1 MKIFKPFE
9 TVKGQ
14 YKTAILSG
22 WLFLI
27 LITWLLCS
35 FIGDTHLFPTI
46 PQVINGF
53 IDLWNEGVVIH
64 IGSSLL
70 LFLMSVSLAII
81 ISLIVCY
88 IFPIPALKP
97 IGLIVSKLRY
107 LPLTGI
113 AYYITIFIKD
123 ARTIQ
128 VWVLVIFMST
138 FLITSLLSMLK
149 DINESEYDHA
159 RTLGCNRWE
168 ILLEVVIKG
177 RFDYVIELVTQN
189 LAIVWM
195 MLVSI
200 ESILPAAG
208 GIGYLIKNDDKLGA
222 AGRVIA
228 LQTIIILIGIALD
241 ATLTKGRKIAFRYS
255 QF

>member
-9 TVKGQ
+9 TFKGQ

-22 WLFLI
+22 WLFLV
-27 LITWLLCS
+27 LIVWLLCS
-35 FIGDTHLFPTI
+35 FIGETHLFPTI
-46 PQVINGF
+46 TQVMNGF
-53 IDLWNEGVVIH
+53 VDLWHEGVVAH
-64 IGSSLL
+64 IGSSLS
-70 LFLMSVSLAII
+70 LFLMSVSLSVI
-81 ISLIVCY
+81 ISLFICY
-88 IFPIPALKP
+88 AFPIPALKP
-97 IGLIVSKLRY
+97 IGLIVSKMRY

-113 AYYITIFIKD
+113 AFYITILIKD
-123 ARTIQ
+123 ARSIQ

-149 DINESEYDHA
+149 DINEAEYDHA

-168 ILLEVVIKG
+168 MLLEVVIKG

-208 GIGYLIKNDDKLGA
+208 GIGYLIKNDDKMGA
-222 AGRVIA
+222 AGKVIA
-228 LQTIIILIGIALD
+228 LQTIIIVIGIGLD
-241 ATLTKGRKIAFRYS
+241 TLLTKARQTAFRYS